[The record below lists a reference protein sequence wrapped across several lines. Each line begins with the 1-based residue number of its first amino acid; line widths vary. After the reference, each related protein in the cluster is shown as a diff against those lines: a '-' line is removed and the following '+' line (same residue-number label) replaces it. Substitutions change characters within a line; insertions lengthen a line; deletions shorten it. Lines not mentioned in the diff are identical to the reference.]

1 MHDLLLLFAARNI
14 YDVGMA
20 QSDPFEGLGAALIR
34 LRERAGFSRQTEA
47 SEALKID
54 KGQLSRWENE
64 NPRPTLEDLGTTA
77 AGCRAAGG
85 GGVADGGQL
94 ARWGD
99 RSPRPTLENL
109 GRLLAGYGATV
120 GDLAVEL
127 GVAVGR
133 PAAAEAERRRAG
145 GGVGGGGRGEGGR
158 GARGGRRGWEGGARR
173 RGCLRMR
180 S

>member
-64 NPRPTLEDLGTTA
+64 NPRPTLE
-77 AGCRAAGG
+77 
-85 GGVADGGQL
+85 
-94 ARWGD
+94 
-99 RSPRPTLENL
+99 NL

-120 GDLAVEL
+120 GDLAAAL
-127 GVAVGR
+127 G
-133 PAAAEAERRRAG
+133 AAAGPPRG
-145 GGVGGGGRGEGGR
+145 GGGR
-158 GARGGRRGWEGGARR
+158 GARGWGGGGAGGGGGWWDRRWGRRKARRRGRVWEGGARR

-180 S
+180 